1 MLIQDIIT
9 KKRDNKELAKEE
21 ISWFIK
27 GYSNGDIPDYQ
38 AAALLMAI
46 FLNDLNLDELA
57 ALTDEML
64 HSGTVVDLSN
74 IQGAKIDKHSTGGVG
89 DKISIPLAPIVASCG
104 VSVPM
109 VSGRGLGHTGGTLDK
124 LESIPG
130 FNVNLP
136 ISKFK
141 QLVGEIGVCLIGQ
154 TKDLAPADKKIYAL
168 RDATGTVP
176 SIPLIASSIMS
187 KKLAEGIDGL
197 VLDVKVGT
205 GAFMTTLEKAS
216 QLAETLVG
224 IGKKAGKST
233 AAFLTRM
240 DDPLGKAVGNSCE
253 IIESIE
259 ILKGKGPD
267 DIKEITLTLAAQMLQ
282 LGSRVNSLEAGRKLA
297 QEAINNGKALEKF
310 EEIIIKQ
317 DGDPK
322 VLEDYSRMPGTKHS
336 IEIKSSETGWI
347 REINSTEIGMAGVL
361 LGAGRKKVSDNIDPG
376 VGMEILKK
384 SGDKVEKGDT
394 LVILN
399 YNRDKDLET
408 AVARIKN
415 AYKIGNKSETK
426 PLIYKVI
433 Q

>member
-1 MLIQDIIT
+1 MLIQDIII
-9 KKRDNKELAKEE
+9 KKRDKKELAKEE

-46 FLNDLNLDELA
+46 FLNDMNLDELA

-74 IQGAKIDKHSTGGVG
+74 VEGAKIDKHSTGGVG

-136 ISKFK
+136 ISKFR

-205 GAFMTTLEKAS
+205 GAFMTTLEKAT
-216 QLAETLVG
+216 QLAQTLVG
-224 IGKKAGKST
+224 IGKKAGKNT

-259 ILKGKGPD
+259 ILKGRGPD
-267 DIKEITLTLAAQMLQ
+267 DIKELTLTLAAQMLH
-282 LGSRVNSLEAGRKLA
+282 LGSRAKSLEAGRKLA
-297 QEAINNGKALEKF
+297 QEAINSGKALEKF

-322 VLEDYSRMPGTKHS
+322 VLEDYSRMPGAKHS
-336 IEIKSSETGWI
+336 IEIKAAENGWI
-347 REINSTEIGMAGVL
+347 REIDSTEIGMAGVL

-384 SGDKVEKGDT
+384 SGDKVAKGET

-399 YNRDKDLET
+399 YNQDKDLET

-415 AYKIGNKSETK
+415 AYKIGDRTEAK
-426 PLIYKVI
+426 PLVYKVI